1 MSYPSIWERFVSPFK
16 GASQSD
22 GNCFWSVDIHSHL
35 LPGLDDG
42 VKDTDQALTCL
53 TQLAEWGIQKIITTP
68 HISGDW
74 YPNSTS
80 TIRQMRATL
89 EILIDKHQLPLS
101 VEVAAE
107 YLIDD
112 FFFDLLQAGDLLTF
126 GDKRYLLIEA
136 GWAWGPNN
144 IDDLIFRIQTHGYTP
159 ILAHPERYKYYH
171 NDKQTLPHLHE
182 NACLFQ
188 LNWMSLVGRYGADI
202 QKQARY
208 LLQEGLVDFIGS
220 DLHHPRDLKDM
231 ARLFSSDDLK
241 LLQQQTLLNDTLL

>member
-1 MSYPSIWERFVSPFK
+1 MSSSIWERFVSPFK
-16 GASQSD
+16 GTSQPTD
-22 GNCFWSVDIHSHL
+22 GSCFWSVDIHSHL

-42 VKDTDQALTCL
+42 VKDTEQALACL
-53 TQLAEWGIQKIITTP
+53 TQLSEWGIQKIITTP
-68 HISGDW
+68 HVSGDW
-74 YPNSTS
+74 YPNSS
-80 TIRQMRATL
+80 DSIRQMRATL
-89 EILIDKHQLPLS
+89 QSLIDEHQLPLS
-101 VEVAAE
+101 IDVAAE

-112 FFFDLLQAGDLLTF
+112 FFFDLLQADDLLTF

-144 IDDLIFRIQTHGYTP
+144 FLDLIFRIQTQGYTP

-171 NDKQTLPHLHE
+171 DDKRILHQLHKND
-182 NACLFQ
+182 CLFQ

-208 LLQEGLVDFIGS
+208 LLQEDLIDFIGS

-231 ARLFSSDDLK
+231 ARLFSSDDIK